1 MPTAVKRRYESP
13 RRREQAR
20 ATRRAVLDAARDLFV
35 ELGYAAT
42 TVAAIASRAGVSP
55 ETVYAGFKTKR
66 AVLSALLDV
75 SIVGDDAPVPLLERS
90 WVQQMRDEPDPM
102 QRLEILGRNGRLILE
117 RIAPVYEVLRG
128 AAAADPEITALWK
141 GYKAQRYERQRVLL
155 GILLQPRP
163 ERLIGEVGATH
174 REVTSSCS
182 FHLPDRFRVEV
193 SLNSRPRAGHGLQRL
208 LVHDL
213 AGGPPNLREVPH
225 ELRFVR
231 GRLGLPVDHH
241 LVHPAPVEIGA
252 NRSLEVVDEG
262 VQLLVRCGP
271 VEVAVHVR
279 YVAVERRDRRI
290 DQLGHSARRL
300 RIALDL
306 GLHAGG
312 A

>member
-20 ATRRAVLDAARDLFV
+20 ATRRAVLDAAWDLFV

-42 TVAAIASRAGVSP
+42 TVAGIASRAGVSP

-141 GYKAQRYERQRVLL
+141 GYKAQRYEGQRVLL
-155 GILLQPRP
+155 GILLQP
-163 ERLIGEVGATH
+163 G
-174 REVTSSCS
+174 
-182 FHLPDRFRVEV
+182 
-193 SLNSRPRAGHGLQRL
+193 SLRAGLTMSAAADILFTIGSPETYML
-208 LVHDL
+208 LVHDRGWSGEQFDRWYRESL
-213 AGGPPNLREVPH
+213 A
-225 ELRFVR
+225 
-231 GRLGLPVDHH
+231 RL
-241 LVHPAPVEIGA
+241 
-252 NRSLEVVDEG
+252 
-262 VQLLVRCGP
+262 LL
-271 VEVAVHVR
+271 A
-279 YVAVERRDRRI
+279 
-290 DQLGHSARRL
+290 
-300 RIALDL
+300 
-306 GLHAGG
+306 
-312 A
+312 